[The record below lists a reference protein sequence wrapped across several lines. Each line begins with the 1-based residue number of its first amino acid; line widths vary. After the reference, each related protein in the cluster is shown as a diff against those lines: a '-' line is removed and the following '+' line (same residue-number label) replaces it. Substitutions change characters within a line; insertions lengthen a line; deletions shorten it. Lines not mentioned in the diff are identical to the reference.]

1 MAEAQ
6 IDELLLRL
14 RQNTSFGS
22 YTQKVNHYVQLK
34 TLNAEYDVRQVI
46 DRSSVQ
52 QFATYCCQL
61 KVGDQKF
68 YCSLRASRQTNSD
81 KDSRDKVIKYSKELA
96 AKHFIFDEYSEE
108 DRDLYFSCPPEL
120 NVNYVKNKI
129 SNNQKRKNDAR
140 GREKFRKVCDSN
152 VIVDTERSGG
162 PDISELIQI
171 SYCKGRVFTD
181 ESCESLFVWPQGGI
195 SRFNSLHTHKI
206 TKDEGSNCLRYKG
219 RMMETLSLSEALTK
233 FLEYL
238 KQTKEE
244 TGYKVNLIFHGSAD
258 IVTIFNSFSK
268 IGKLE
273 ELQSIIH
280 GQIDFEKAIRTDS
293 EIMRMTNGGSSL
305 TRIDPRRRNLV
316 EVLTDHTLDPQR
328 VHDAKY
334 DVQLL
339 MMCYWSYLD
348 NHFVS
353 SVTEFRRLWL
363 EKCEHL
369 MIRVRLD
376 VAKRYRK
383 INKNQADSVIV
394 FNGF

>member
-1 MAEAQ
+1 
-6 IDELLLRL
+6 
-14 RQNTSFGS
+14 
-22 YTQKVNHYVQLK
+22 
-34 TLNAEYDVRQVI
+34 
-46 DRSSVQ
+46 
-52 QFATYCCQL
+52 
-61 KVGDQKF
+61 
-68 YCSLRASRQTNSD
+68 
-81 KDSRDKVIKYSKELA
+81 
-96 AKHFIFDEYSEE
+96 
-108 DRDLYFSCPPEL
+108 
-120 NVNYVKNKI
+120 
-129 SNNQKRKNDAR
+129 
-140 GREKFRKVCDSN
+140 
-152 VIVDTERSGG
+152 
-162 PDISELIQI
+162 
-171 SYCKGRVFTD
+171 
-181 ESCESLFVWPQGGI
+181 
-195 SRFNSLHTHKI
+195 
-206 TKDEGSNCLRYKG
+206 
-219 RMMETLSLSEALTK
+219 
-233 FLEYL
+233 L

-383 INKNQADSVIV
+383 INKNQADSEIV